1 MTDDG
6 CGTSGSTADDDADR
20 EYAEWKQRADELDDA
35 AAASIDTGD
44 ARLIGQA
51 FTDLAV
57 HLMGLVAEDEVVEYL
72 LIARDAWI
80 DAEQY
85 QDATEC
91 LAAAAHLVLQSGNY
105 EDAAIGFETCME
117 EYREIGEEKWAA
129 EAANNLGSVLSQIGQ
144 FSRAEEVLTSAIDFY
159 RRNGMLDDIPE
170 VQVNLGGLYGIT
182 GRIADA
188 KRELT
193 TAREHFDRIGQQ
205 KNSATASMAL
215 AGIHMQNPF
224 RLYLAR
230 RETEKAID
238 IFSALEL
245 IDDQRDAEV
254 VLAYCLA
261 MVGEW
266 TRANALYDG
275 ARQYYVEV
283 GRPDKAAAVDYNLAN
298 MYVALQQF
306 DRADA
311 AFESAA
317 KGLADAGQHHQL
329 SRLEWNRVK
338 RYFTEAAVNSADRAA
353 LTRHAVDA
361 ALTSLIA
368 ADYERFQFVSP
379 RRRADWASS
388 LRDRTAMTFSI
399 VATFGDA
406 ALVADL
412 IEWGINGGVYG
423 VPDADAP
430 SDSEPVLENLDD
442 GFGDALRSADV
453 GDAAMT
459 MGAVN
464 LLARPDLPMAPPPAL
479 VGVDGTVM
487 LGRYREMAAKIDP
500 DVDRLLATVPSVA
513 AW

>member
-1 MTDDG
+1 MTDDIG
-6 CGTSGSTADDDADR
+6 GTSGSTADDDADS
-20 EYAEWKQRADELDDA
+20 EYAEWQQRADELDDA

-44 ARLIGQA
+44 ARQIGQA

-57 HLMGLVAEDEVVEYL
+57 HLMGVVDEEEVVEHL

-80 DAEQY
+80 DADEY
-85 QDATEC
+85 KDATEC
-91 LAAAAHLVLQSGNY
+91 LAAAAHLVQQSGNY

-117 EYREIGEEKWAA
+117 EYLEIGDEKLAA
-129 EAANNLGSVLSQIGQ
+129 EAANNLGSMLTQIGK
-144 FSRAEEVLTSAIDFY
+144 FSRAEEVLTGAIDFY
-159 RRNGMLDDIPE
+159 RRNGMSDDIPE
-170 VQVNLGGLYGIT
+170 VQVNLGGLYGVT
-182 GRIADA
+182 GRIAEA
-188 KRELT
+188 ERELA
-193 TAREHFDRIGQQ
+193 TARDHFVLIGQH
-205 KNSATASMAL
+205 KNSAIASMAL
-215 AGIHMQNPF
+215 AGIHIQNPN
-224 RLYLAR
+224 RQYLAR
-230 RETEKAID
+230 RETEKAIE
-238 IFSALEL
+238 IFSALDL
-245 IDDQRDAEV
+245 IDDQRDAEI

-275 ARQYYVEV
+275 ARQHYVEV
-283 GRPDKAAAVDYNLAN
+283 DRPDKAAAVDYNLAN

-317 KGLADAGQHHQL
+317 KGLADACQHHQL

-353 LTRHAVDA
+353 LTRNAVDA

-388 LRDRTAMTFSI
+388 LRERTAMTFSI
-399 VATFGDA
+399 AATFGDA

-423 VPDADAP
+423 SPGAEAP
-430 SDSEPVLENLDD
+430 PASEPVLEDLDD
-442 GFGDALRSADV
+442 GFGDALRSADA
-453 GDAAMT
+453 GDAAIT

-479 VGVDGTVM
+479 VGADGNVV
-487 LGRYREMAAKIDP
+487 LGRYREMAARLDP
-500 DVDRLLATVPSVA
+500 DVDRVLATVPSVA